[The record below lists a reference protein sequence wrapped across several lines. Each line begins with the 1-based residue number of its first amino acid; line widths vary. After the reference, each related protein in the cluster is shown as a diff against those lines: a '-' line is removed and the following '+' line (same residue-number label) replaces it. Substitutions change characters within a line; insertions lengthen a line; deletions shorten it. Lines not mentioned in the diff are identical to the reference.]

1 MVVINLSL
9 YAHIQY
15 IIQSQAVGELRLSLA
30 VQYIRDASVRR
41 PVQPLPH
48 SLSQRRAE
56 RIYGSSVR
64 TEIDVESKERSD

>member
-1 MVVINLSL
+1 M
-9 YAHIQY
+9 YEKQA
-15 IIQSQAVGELRLSLA
+15 QAVGELRLSLA

-56 RIYGSSVR
+56 RIYCSWVSR
-64 TEIDVESKERSD
+64 NEELQSRKKRSEENGEGGK

>member
-1 MVVINLSL
+1 VYM
-9 YAHIQY
+9 YEKQA
-15 IIQSQAVGELRLSLA
+15 QAVGELRLSLA

-56 RIYGSSVR
+56 RIYGSWVSR
-64 TEIDVESKERSD
+64 NEELQSRKKRSEENGEGGK